1 MLYKLLLTGFIIML
15 LAACTSP
22 VDKDGAEKTGVVV
35 TILPQKEFVS
45 RVGGDKIDVTVMVPP
60 GANPHTYEVTP
71 AQMVKL
77 SRARIYFKVGS
88 PIEFELAWL
97 DKLIAANKGMTVV
110 DCSKGVEL
118 IQSDDPDE
126 PGADAHIW
134 TSPRNIKIMAG
145 NICAGLSAADPANRE
160 YYEKNL
166 DKYIVELDKLDADIA
181 GALKGY
187 ANRAFIVYHPA
198 WGYFARDYGLKQTC
212 IEQGGKEPQ
221 AAYLARLITEAR
233 AQNIKIIF
241 VSPAFDTRSAE
252 AVAREIGGRT
262 VIVDNLAGNY
272 LENMRRVAAAFSEA
286 VK

>member
-1 MLYKLLLTGFIIML
+1 M
-15 LAACTSP
+15 
-22 VDKDGAEKTGVVV
+22 
-35 TILPQKEFVS
+35 
-45 RVGGDKIDVTVMVPP
+45 
-60 GANPHTYEVTP
+60 
-71 AQMVKL
+71 
-77 SRARIYFKVGS
+77 
-88 PIEFELAWL
+88 
-97 DKLIAANKGMTVV
+97 
-110 DCSKGVEL
+110 
-118 IQSDDPDE
+118 
-126 PGADAHIW
+126 
-134 TSPRNIKIMAG
+134 
-145 NICAGLSAADPANRE
+145 
-160 YYEKNL
+160 
-166 DKYIVELDKLDADIA
+166 DKLDSDIRA
-181 GALKGY
+181 ALKG
-187 ANRAFIVYHPA
+187 AAHQTFIVYHPG